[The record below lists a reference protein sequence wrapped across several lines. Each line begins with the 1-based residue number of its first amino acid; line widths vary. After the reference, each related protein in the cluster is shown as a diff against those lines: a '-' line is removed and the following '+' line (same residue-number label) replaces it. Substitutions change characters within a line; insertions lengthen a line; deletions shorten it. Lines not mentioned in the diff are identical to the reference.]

1 MADTHIV
8 SMQTLSVTSSVCMF
22 CLVYFRVFP
31 FMYNCMIC
39 VVMPLKVVLQKN
51 NNMKLPSLIH
61 FLSLICPFIFDQ
73 VEIIE
78 IWTISRENLAVFE
91 FFKLLIP
98 NNYKQNI

>member
-39 VVMPLKVVLQKN
+39 VVMPLKVALQKKY
-51 NNMKLPSLIH
+51 MKLPSLIH
-61 FLSLICPFIFDQ
+61 FLSLICPFIFD
-73 VEIIE
+73 
-78 IWTISRENLAVFE
+78 
-91 FFKLLIP
+91 
-98 NNYKQNI
+98 